1 MRPPIA
7 TFGDYKFD
15 ITNLLSIWQ
24 IGVSILVT
32 GRLSTGG
39 RHLGGQ
45 KMPDSENPPVGSLD
59 RTRQEQG
66 TYLGELKHNWRAL
79 LASALGQGAGLSIN
93 GYILSIFAPHLLQT
107 FGWSKA
113 QFALM
118 GTTIMATL
126 FCLPIVGRL
135 TDVFGVRRV
144 ALVGVIST
152 PLSYLAFSVFDGDI
166 TTFLAITVL
175 QVIFGTTTTA
185 TVYSRIVAERFVR
198 ARGIALA
205 IVAGWPAVVGA
216 IGVPMITYFIDT
228 HGWRAAYQAL
238 AVFSAIVGTAV
249 LFMIPRS
256 SNMGARP
263 VTTPRRARADYA
275 FLARHVTFWLIV
287 AGVFLCNLPQTLNSM
302 QLKLML
308 LDNGASSADASVMIS
323 VFAVGVIIGR
333 FTCGLALDRL
343 PPHLVAT
350 VGMGLPSIGMFI
362 IASSIDTSF
371 ALSTAALL
379 LGASLGAEGDI
390 TAYLVARYFGVQI
403 YSSVLGLMT
412 AVLGIA
418 TSIGSVILSITLE
431 WTNHFALFV
440 LFGAVV
446 TVIGSA
452 LFMLLGHES
461 FIRRAKEMQL
471 HPVMAPAGLKQE
483 SA

>member
-1 MRPPIA
+1 M
-7 TFGDYKFD
+7 
-15 ITNLLSIWQ
+15 
-24 IGVSILVT
+24 
-32 GRLSTGG
+32 
-39 RHLGGQ
+39 
-45 KMPDSENPPVGSLD
+45 
-59 RTRQEQG
+59 
-66 TYLGELKHNWRAL
+66 TYFGELKYNWRAL

-93 GYILSIFAPHLLQT
+93 SYIVSIFAPHLLQT

-126 FCLPIVGRL
+126 FCLPVVGRL

-144 ALVGVIST
+144 AAVGVIST
-152 PLSYLAFSVFDGDI
+152 PLSYLAFSFFDGDI
-166 TTFLAITVL
+166 STFLAITVL

-185 TVYSRIVAERFVR
+185 TVYSRIVAERFTR
-198 ARGIALA
+198 ARGLALA

-216 IGVPMITYFIDT
+216 IGVPMLTNFIDT

-238 AVFSAIVGTAV
+238 AVFSAIVGIVA
-249 LFMIPRS
+249 LLLIPRAS
-256 SNMGARP
+256 SLGARP

-275 FLARHVTFWLIV
+275 FLARNVTFWLIV

-308 LDNGASSADASVMIS
+308 LDNGASSADASMMIS

-333 FTCGLALDRL
+333 FACGIALDRL

-379 LGASLGAEGDI
+379 LGASMGAEGDI
-390 TAYLVARYFGVQI
+390 TAYLVVRYFGVQI

-418 TSIGSVILSITLE
+418 TSIGSVLLSITLD
-431 WTNHFALFV
+431 WTDNFALFV
-440 LFGAVV
+440 LFGAIV
-446 TVIGSA
+446 TVVGSA
-452 LFMLLGHES
+452 LFMLLGRES
-461 FIRRAKEMQL
+461 AIQRATQSQL
-471 HPVMAPAGLKQE
+471 HTAISPAALNQE
-483 SA
+483 SI